1 MLPNYSLF
9 GRFLGMNTLPDI
21 LKGCILFKD
30 MSSEDLLTCLNYS
43 NYIIKR
49 YSKGNLLLLEG
60 HKCEEI
66 GILLKGLLKVQTLYP
81 SGKSLTFIQLKPGES
96 FGEAII
102 FSKTSKCPATI
113 SAIEDSEIMYIKKWD
128 LINCASKNHRFMENF
143 LGLLSDRL
151 LILNKKVKMLSLENI
166 RQKIRYFLMK
176 EYKIQKSN
184 IIKVSLSR
192 KEMAEYI
199 GIQRPSLSR
208 ELSKMREEEIIEFDR
223 EVIIIKDMSALNKL

>member
-1 MLPNYSLF
+1 
-9 GRFLGMNTLPDI
+9 MNTLPDI

-49 YSKGNLLLLEG
+49 YSKGNLVLLEG

-66 GILLKGLLKVQTLYP
+66 GILLKGLLKVQTLHP
-81 SGKSLTFIQLKPGES
+81 SGKSLTFIQLKPVES
-96 FGEAII
+96 FAEAII

-113 SAIEDSEIMYIKKWD
+113 SAIEDSEIMFIKKRD
-128 LINCASKNHRFMENF
+128 LINCASDYHQFMENF

-151 LILNKKVKMLSLENI
+151 LILNKKVKMLSMENI
-166 RQKIRYFLMK
+166 RQKIINFLMD
-176 EYKIQKSN
+176 EYKEQKSN

-192 KEMAEYI
+192 KEMAQYM

-208 ELSKMREEEIIEFDR
+208 ELSKMREEKIIEFDR
-223 EVIIIKDMSALNKL
+223 EVIIIKDISALELSRQPSP

>member
-1 MLPNYSLF
+1 
-9 GRFLGMNTLPDI
+9 MNTLPDI

-43 NYIIKR
+43 NCIIKR
-49 YSKGNLLLLEG
+49 YSKGSLVLLEG

-66 GILLKGLLKVQTLYP
+66 GILLKGLLRVQTLYP
-81 SGKSLTFIQLKPGES
+81 SGKSLSFIQLKPVES
-96 FGEAII
+96 FGGAIV

-113 SAIEDSEIMYIKKWD
+113 SAIEDSEIMFIKKWN
-128 LINCASKNHRFMENF
+128 LINCSSNCHRFMENF

-151 LILNKKVKMLSLENI
+151 LMLNKKVKMLSLENI
-166 RQKIRYFLMK
+166 RQKIINFLME
-176 EYKIQKSN
+176 EYKEQKSN

-192 KEMAEYI
+192 KEMARYM

-208 ELSKMREEEIIEFDR
+208 ELNEYYTFFVIEFDR

>member
-1 MLPNYSLF
+1 
-9 GRFLGMNTLPDI
+9 MNTLPDI

-30 MSSEDLLTCLNYS
+30 MSSEDLLTCLNYC

-49 YSKGNLLLLEG
+49 YSKGNLVFLEG

-81 SGKSLTFIQLKPGES
+81 SGKSLTFFQLKPVEI
-96 FGEAII
+96 FGEVIV

-113 SAIEDSEIMYIKKWD
+113 SAIEDSEIIFIKKWD
-128 LINCASKNHRFMENF
+128 LISCSSNCHQFMENF

-151 LILNKKVKMLSLENI
+151 LTLNKKVKMLSLENI
-166 RQKIRYFLMK
+166 RQKIRNFLME
-176 EYKIQKSN
+176 EYEEQKSN
-184 IIKVSLSR
+184 IIKVFLSR
-192 KEMAEYI
+192 KDMAQYM

-208 ELSKMREEEIIEFDR
+208 ELSKMREEGIIEFDR
-223 EVIIIKDMSALNKL
+223 KSIIIKNVSALNKL

>member
-1 MLPNYSLF
+1 
-9 GRFLGMNTLPDI
+9 MNTLADI

-30 MSSEDLLTCLNYS
+30 MSSEDLLTCLNDA

-49 YSKGNLLLLEG
+49 YSKENLVLLED

-81 SGKSLTFIQLKPGES
+81 SGKSLTFIQLKPVET
-96 FGEAII
+96 FGEAIT

-113 SAIEDSEIMYIKKWD
+113 STIEDSEIMFIKKGD
-128 LINCASKNHRFMENF
+128 LINCASNHHRFMENF

-151 LILNKKVKMLSLENI
+151 LILNQKVKMLSLENI
-166 RQKIRYFLMK
+166 RQKIGHFLME
-176 EYKIQKSN
+176 EYKEQKSN
-184 IIKVSLSR
+184 IIKVALSR
-192 KEMAEYI
+192 KEMAEYM

-208 ELSKMREEEIIEFDR
+208 ELSKMREEGIIEFDR
-223 EVIIIKDMSALNKL
+223 EVIIIKDRSALNKL